1 MIKATIIA
9 DSLSVFGGR
18 VTTFELEYPRYIHAE
33 FMTHRVFS
41 RNAASSR
48 AIPIEKMIEQATQN
62 TVFPIWTSNKAG
74 MQGPV
79 ITCGG
84 KIHTANDIML
94 EMLEAVVGGVRLL
107 DEAGIHKQN
116 ANRYLEPFQH
126 IKTVLTV
133 VELDNFFKLR
143 YHEDAQ
149 GEIKMLAQAMLA
161 EYANSSPK
169 LLMEGEWHLPY
180 AMTSEEI
187 EFCGAKLE
195 DQKKVSASCCAQVS
209 YRLSDPSQEK
219 ADTIYDRLVYSEPM
233 HASPF
238 EHQCTPM
245 LASEDQIGN
254 LKGFRQLR
262 YEIESK

>member
-1 MIKATIIA
+1 
-9 DSLSVFGGR
+9 
-18 VTTFELEYPRYIHAE
+18 
-33 FMTHRVFS
+33 
-41 RNAASSR
+41 
-48 AIPIEKMIEQATQN
+48 
-62 TVFPIWTSNKAG
+62 
-74 MQGPV
+74 
-79 ITCGG
+79 
-84 KIHTANDIML
+84 
-94 EMLEAVVGGVRLL
+94 LL